1 MAGAEAAGGSGSAS
15 GSGSGSGSGLPLPG
29 GVQRA
34 RQLLH
39 MSVLAQAA
47 SPCGRFLA
55 AGNNYGEV
63 AVFSLSAALSAE
75 AKEENKRPLGLFQA
89 HSAPVY
95 SLLSTERLLLSASD
109 GECKGWN
116 WAELG
121 RKGCREVWTRRPPCR
136 NALEVPE
143 ITSLELNPRD
153 HSLVLAGGDGAVRVM
168 DLETGTFTL
177 QLLGHQDVVHSLALR
192 DPQPQLLSGG
202 EDGTVRLWDLRTG
215 TQVQLI
221 EVHKYQECSR
231 PQLGKW
237 IRCLAT
243 DCDWMVCGGGPAL
256 TLWHLRSVT
265 PTTVFPLPHPQHHVL
280 FHQDL
285 VLSGGRGPV
294 LHQFHLSGDLRGRV
308 PVSSPALRSLALAQ
322 RHQHQVLT
330 AAGNSPK
337 IDVFTNLG
345 YRAFSLAF
353 A

>member
-1 MAGAEAAGGSGSAS
+1 MAT
-15 GSGSGSGSGLPLPG
+15 LPLPG

-47 SPCGRFLA
+47 GPGGKELA
-55 AGNNYGEV
+55 AGNNYGEI
-63 AVFSLSAALSAE
+63 AVFSLSAALSAD

-95 SLLSTERLLLSASD
+95 ALLGTERLLLSASD
-109 GECKGWN
+109 GECKAWS

-121 RKGCREVWTRRPPCR
+121 RKGCREVWTRRPPYR
-136 NALEVPE
+136 NTLEVPE
-143 ITSLELNPRD
+143 ITSLELNTRD
-153 HSLVLAGGDGAVRVM
+153 HSLVLAGGDGTIWVM
-168 DLETGTFTL
+168 DLETGTFTAAL
-177 QLLGHQDVVHSLALR
+177 SGHTAVVHCLALR

-243 DCDWMVCGGGPAL
+243 DGDWM
-256 TLWHLRSVT
+256 
-265 PTTVFPLPHPQHHVL
+265 
-280 FHQDL
+280 
-285 VLSGGRGPV
+285 VLSGGRGPL
-294 LHQFHLSGDLRGRV
+294 LHQFHLSGDARGRV
-308 PVSSPALRSLALAQ
+308 PVSSPALRSLALAP
-322 RHQHQVLT
+322 RHQHTVLT